1 MARRV
6 LVVDDDHD
14 IRTLLADILLEEG
27 WDVVTAPD
35 GQTALERAQERRP
48 DLIVLDYQM
57 PYLDGPRFVAAYR
70 QLPGPHAPIVLVTG
84 AGDVVESAEEIGAQG
99 FLKKPFDLEELIEM
113 VQRFGPVE
121 SAAKSALAA
130 GGEAPARSSSALA
143 GPQHD
148 ERQRRLRWMAG

>member
-35 GQTALERAQERRP
+35 GQTALERAREYRP

-70 QLPGPHAPIVLVTG
+70 QLPGPHAPIVLITAATSARQRAAEVG
-84 AGDVVESAEEIGAQG
+84 ADAYLG
-99 FLKKPFDLEELIEM
+99 KPFNLTALVDL
-113 VQRFGPVE
+113 VE
-121 SAAKSALAA
+121 RYAA
-130 GGEAPARSSSALA
+130 
-143 GPQHD
+143 
-148 ERQRRLRWMAG
+148 